1 MKASVTYPTYVH
13 DLVEGVSKNV
23 HHLRES
29 LVERGVDA
37 LDESPRVEVGSMNRK
52 SVYVTQGIAAHKRVV
67 RALRD
72 PSVDL
77 VHYHVSIP
85 GMAAWA
91 ALARA
96 RTRSRKPMVLH
107 MWNPWFDAKDM
118 HVDAGSE
125 ATYHRLFNG
134 SMTTT
139 PFLGAFDRIVVS
151 SEYQRRQLVARGYR
165 DVALISNG
173 VDLDHYRPAPQAST
187 REHARRELGLPV
199 DRTLLLYYGHLTPWK
214 GVRVLVEAL
223 PRALK
228 DNPDAD
234 VVIART
240 HYGKDEQ
247 ALRNRLRELGLHDRV
262 HFLGVC
268 DVPLLLQAV
277 DAGCVPATA
286 AVGTACHP
294 NVVLEYH
301 SAGVPIVASRVGSI
315 PEAVADGVSGLL
327 ANPGDPADLGEK
339 LDTLLADADLRRR
352 LGEGARARAEARFD
366 WRDVARDYEEAYAVL
381 TQGGGGGFETPTRE
395 QSTSWLRALTGTGA
409 RRHRR
414 PS

>member
-1 MKASVTYPTYVH
+1 MRATVTYPTYVH

-37 LDESPRVEVGSMNRK
+37 LDESPRVEVGHMNSK
-52 SVYVTQGIAAHKRVV
+52 SVYVTQGLAAYRRVV
-67 RALRD
+67 AALKD

-96 RTRSRKPMVLH
+96 RARSRKPMVLH

-134 SMTTT
+134 SLTTT
-139 PFLGAFDRIVVS
+139 PFLPAFDRIVVS
-151 SEYQRRQLVARGYR
+151 SEYQRRQLVARGWN
-165 DVALISNG
+165 DVGLISNG
-173 VDLDHYRPAPQAST
+173 VDLDHYQPPPHAST
-187 REHARRELGLPV
+187 KEHARRELGLPR

-223 PRALK
+223 PRALE

-234 VVIART
+234 LVIART
-240 HYGKDEQ
+240 RYGKDEQ

-262 HFLGVC
+262 RFLGIC

-277 DAGCVPATA
+277 DAGVVPATA

-315 PEAVADGVSGLL
+315 PEAVDEGRSGLL
-327 ANPGDPADLGEK
+327 ANPGDPRDLGEK
-339 LDTLLADADLRRR
+339 LGRLLGDAPLRRR
-352 LGEGARARAEARFD
+352 LGEGARARAEHRFD
-366 WRDVARDYEEAYAVL
+366 WHDVAASYERAYEQAMAGGAEIPGRDASA
-381 TQGGGGGFETPTRE
+381 
-395 QSTSWLRALTGTGA
+395 SWLRALLHGGA
-409 RRHRR
+409 RRHRG